1 MKVRVQGTVPADPFL
16 SAQDLFETERDLAN
30 PVVVRVRDDPDERTW
45 VGHGEEKHV
54 LTISTAAATSAMAR
68 ELALHEYSHM
78 ARHEESHPSHVLDT
92 EEVLFL
98 ALAGRE
104 VEQVALQHCYQIA
117 NHAKDIYAD
126 DITLSVGSPEK
137 LISFL
142 ESQLAAA
149 VADRPVWDRGYRLT
163 SGSDPALTAVNGAFA
178 LALLER
184 HDALDADHRI
194 YDLAHAAAAD
204 APNVDF
210 ERFKGRFRD
219 LADDPAE
226 SDYRRALLDMVR
238 DYVDAREAT
247 SGPAAD

>member
-1 MKVRVQGTVPADPFL
+1 MELRVQGAVPADPFL
-16 SAQDLFETERDLAN
+16 SAQDLFETEHSLSK

-45 VGHGEEKHV
+45 VGHGEEHV
-54 LTISTAAATSAMAR
+54 LNISTAAATSAMAR

-78 ARHEESHPSHVLDT
+78 ARHEEAHPSHVLDT

-104 VEQVALQHCYQIA
+104 VEREALQHCYQIA

-126 DITLSVGSPEK
+126 DITLSVGPPEK
-137 LISFL
+137 LVAFL

-149 VADRPVWDRGYRLT
+149 VAEGPGWERGYRLT
-163 SGSDPALTAVNGAFA
+163 SGSDPALTAVNAAFA

-184 HDALDADHRI
+184 HGAVQSDHRI
-194 YDLAHAAAAD
+194 YDLAHAAASD

-210 ERFKGRFRD
+210 EGFKRDFRD
-219 LADDPAE
+219 LAEDPDE
-226 SDYRRALLDMVR
+226 SEHRRALLDMVR
-238 DYVDAREAT
+238 EYVDAREGTA
-247 SGPAAD
+247 GPAAD